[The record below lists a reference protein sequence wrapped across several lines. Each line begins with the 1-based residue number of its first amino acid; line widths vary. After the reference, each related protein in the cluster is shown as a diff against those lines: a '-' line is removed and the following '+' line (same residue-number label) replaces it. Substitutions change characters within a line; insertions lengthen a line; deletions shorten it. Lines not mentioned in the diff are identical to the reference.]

1 MSRRAPRPIGYVVLT
16 LKLKQNK
23 KGDVWEGVCLELGTA
38 TFGDTVEETL
48 AELRE
53 LITLDLNGLEQIG
66 ERERF
71 FKKNQITLHRIGT
84 RPQPVRTPVT
94 SQKGELYTPIRQ
106 QIFPAAA

>member
-1 MSRRAPRPIGYVVLT
+1 MSRRAHQPIGYVVLT

-23 KGDVWEGVCLELGTA
+23 KRGIWEGVCLELGTA
-38 TFGDTVEETL
+38 TFADTMEDTL

-71 FKKNQITLHRIGT
+71 FKKNRIALHRTST
-84 RPQPVRTPVT
+84 RPQPARTPVP
-94 SQKGELYTPIRQ
+94 SQTGEIYTPIYQ